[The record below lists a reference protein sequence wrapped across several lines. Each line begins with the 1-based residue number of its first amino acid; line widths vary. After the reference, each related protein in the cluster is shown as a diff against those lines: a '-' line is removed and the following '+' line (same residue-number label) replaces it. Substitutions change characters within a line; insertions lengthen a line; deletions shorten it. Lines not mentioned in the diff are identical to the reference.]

1 MLRTVE
7 AVLET
12 NGSVRLLETVELPS
26 ARRVLVTILNDEAP
40 PERLAEKSRWARA
53 AEYFASD
60 EAGHLDGKS
69 DLVKEYVRDF
79 RDGFQLKS

>member
-1 MLRTVE
+1 MLRTLE

-12 NGSVRLLETVELPS
+12 NGSVRLLEPVELSS
-26 ARRVLVTILNDEAP
+26 ARRALVTILEDEAQ
-40 PERLAEKSRWARA
+40 PEQLTEKSRWARA

-60 EAGHLDGKS
+60 EAGHLDGKA

-79 RDGFQLKS
+79 REDFQL

>member
-1 MLRTVE
+1 MLRTLE
-7 AVLET
+7 AVLEA
-12 NGSVRLLETVELPS
+12 NGIVRLLESVELSS
-26 ARRVLVTILNDEAP
+26 ARRVLVTILNDEAQ

-69 DLVKEYVRDF
+69 ELVKEYVRDF
-79 RDGFQLKS
+79 REGFQL

>member
-12 NGSVRLLETVELPS
+12 DGKVRLLEPVELPS
-26 ARRVLVTILNDEAP
+26 PRRVLVTILNDDAK
-40 PERLAEKSRWARA
+40 PERPVEKNRWARA

-60 EAGHLDGKS
+60 EAGRLDGKS
-69 DLVKEYVRDF
+69 DLVKEYIRDF
-79 RDGFQLKS
+79 RDGFQF

>member
-7 AVLET
+7 AILET
-12 NGSVRLLETVELPS
+12 NGNVRLLEAVELSS
-26 ARRVLVTILNDEAP
+26 ARRALVTILNDEAE
-40 PERLAEKSRWARA
+40 PERLVEKSRWARA
-53 AEYFASD
+53 AEYFASN

-79 RDGFQLKS
+79 REGFQL

>member
-7 AVLET
+7 AVLEV
-12 NGSVRLLETVELPS
+12 NGTVRLLEAVELTTPHR
-26 ARRVLVTILNDEAP
+26 ALVTILDDTAKPGEAVG
-40 PERLAEKSRWARA
+40 KSRWAKA

-69 DLVKEYVRDF
+69 ELVKEHIRDF
-79 RDGFQLKS
+79 RSGFQL

>member
-7 AVLET
+7 AILET
-12 NGSVRLLETVELPS
+12 NGNVRLLEAVELSS
-26 ARRVLVTILNDEAP
+26 ARRVLVTILNDEVQP
-40 PERLAEKSRWARA
+40 PRPAEKSRWARV

-79 RDGFQLKS
+79 REGFQL

>member
-1 MLRTVE
+1 MLRTLE
-7 AVLET
+7 AVLEADG
-12 NGSVRLLETVELPS
+12 NVRLLESVELSS
-26 ARRVLVTILNDEAP
+26 ARRVLVTILNDEAQ
-40 PERLAEKSRWARA
+40 PERRLAEKSRWARA

-79 RDGFQLKS
+79 REGFQL